1 MSYFAAISPG
11 LYFVFLITCLF
22 VAGAR
27 MKAADRTDRERLPP
41 VPETPDP
48 IEVAY
53 LEGGADQVIRT
64 VSYALVQRGLV
75 APTEDGKLAWTG
87 KPSLDVSLAPIES
100 LILASLQS
108 DPDAHSLLSR
118 LHDDRELGELLAPVR
133 ARLSAQNLLL
143 PVEVRQQAVALR
155 AAVSVLIV
163 AFAAIFLVFIFA
175 SGQQENVMPVVLL
188 AAASI
193 VALLWVTHAGGLRSK
208 LGQAYLAMMKLAY
221 QDRLRHSLAN
231 ASLRG
236 AGPAFDPNSL
246 FLIGLFGLSVLKG
259 TPDETV
265 AAALVPSCDPTCG
278 A

>member
-27 MKAADRTDRERLPP
+27 MKAADHTDRERLPP
-41 VPETPDP
+41 VPEAPDP

-75 APTEDGKLAWTG
+75 ALTEDGKLAWTG
-87 KPSLDVSLAPIES
+87 DPTIGVSLAPIES

-108 DPDAHSLLSR
+108 DPEARR
-118 LHDDRELGELLAPVR
+118 LFYLDRELGELLAPVR

-143 PVEVRQQAVALR
+143 PVEVRQQAATLR

-163 AFAAIFLVFIFA
+163 AFAAIFLVFIIA

-221 QDRLRHSLAN
+221 QDRLRHSLVN

-236 AGPAFDPNSL
+236 AGPAFDPSSL

-259 TPDETV
+259 TPDETI